1 MGRLAVVGEMDE
13 KRRWGEGRGVRRYVQ
28 VSGLNHPS
36 KSSVNA
42 HKYLHEYKYL
52 ATQRAI
58 ARYG

>member
-1 MGRLAVVGEMDE
+1 MVGEMDE